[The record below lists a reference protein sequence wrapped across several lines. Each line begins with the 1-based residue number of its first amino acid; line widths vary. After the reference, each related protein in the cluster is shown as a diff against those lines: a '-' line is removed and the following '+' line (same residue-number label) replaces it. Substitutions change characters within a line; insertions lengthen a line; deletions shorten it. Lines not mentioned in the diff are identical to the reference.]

1 MARLLENFKKN
12 EEAQKKLRLLD
23 KELIELQTKLTSLEE
38 KTAKSHEYN
47 KELKLFT
54 SFARL
59 DRGELEQTLKDIPRL
74 QEQRKFLQRGLK
86 EYESLTAT
94 KDTGLP
100 KFKLTAVLFAA
111 VLVTGVSVAVG
122 ILINNLL
129 IPAITGILAILFLI
143 IIFALK
149 IRERNLKRSS
159 AIFERDIKK
168 KKAELNQQLNSVD
181 EQLKKLLDKFRVSNA
196 EQFFTEKA
204 KFTSLNESLR
214 EVTAEVKGIL
224 GTSTL
229 EDLKKEQIKLLND
242 KKAIEVIELTDE
254 VKHARLSPS
263 EFIAHTRELEKL
275 QDKKE
280 QLELDIAQ
288 AEVRVSDSTVTV
300 DDLTNLAEQIELTQ
314 NSLDY
319 FKDSERVLE
328 LTIYGLEE
336 AIKETAK
343 NASTLVS
350 KELEHYL
357 PLLTRGRYQ
366 NARLTKDLDVEV
378 FSNEKNDWVQ
388 PIGILSKGTIDQ
400 IYFLARLAFL
410 KILTG
415 QKTVPIILDDPFV
428 SFDNERKAA
437 LKEILQGLAR
447 NTQIILFT
455 FSSEYYQWGR
465 EYKL

>member
-1 MARLLENFKKN
+1 M
-12 EEAQKKLRLLD
+12 
-23 KELIELQTKLTSLEE
+23 
-38 KTAKSHEYN
+38 
-47 KELKLFT
+47 
-54 SFARL
+54 
-59 DRGELEQTLKDIPRL
+59 
-74 QEQRKFLQRGLK
+74 
-86 EYESLTAT
+86 
-94 KDTGLP
+94 
-100 KFKLTAVLFAA
+100 
-111 VLVTGVSVAVG
+111 
-122 ILINNLL
+122 
-129 IPAITGILAILFLI
+129 
-143 IIFALK
+143 
-149 IRERNLKRSS
+149 
-159 AIFERDIKK
+159 
-168 KKAELNQQLNSVD
+168 
-181 EQLKKLLDKFRVSNA
+181 
-196 EQFFTEKA
+196 
-204 KFTSLNESLR
+204 
-214 EVTAEVKGIL
+214 
-224 GTSTL
+224 
-229 EDLKKEQIKLLND
+229 
-242 KKAIEVIELTDE
+242 
-254 VKHARLSPS
+254 
-263 EFIAHTRELEKL
+263 
-275 QDKKE
+275 
-280 QLELDIAQ
+280 
-288 AEVRVSDSTVTV
+288 RVSDRTATV

-455 FSSEYYQWGR
+455 FSGEYSQWGK
-465 EYKL
+465 EFGLDLKN